1 MPLPFER
8 DDPARSDERIER
20 QLIDR
25 VPALDE
31 VERRI
36 DVCPGVI
43 TEGDDRDVVRVAMR
57 DPLQWLHS
65 RGSVSPPSPPVG
77 SGDDGDL
84 TDCHGASRVTCITP
98 EQT

>member
-57 DPLQWLHS
+57 DPLQWLDP
-65 RGSVSPPSPPVG
+65 RGRLARPSHHVG
-77 SGDDGDL
+77 TEDERNVMDF
-84 TDCHGASRVTCITP
+84 HGPNYASYLSAD
-98 EQT
+98 

>member
-31 VERRI
+31 VQRRI

-57 DPLQWLHS
+57 DPLEWLDP
-65 RGSVSPPSPPVG
+65 RGRPARPRHPVG
-77 SGDDGDL
+77 TEDERNVLDFSGP
-84 TDCHGASRVTCITP
+84 TWVAHIPA
-98 EQT
+98 E